1 MTTNVLKSF
10 AKINLALH
18 VTGKLTNLHKIE
30 SIVKFIELYDTISIN
45 EINKH
50 KHKISFI
57 GNFSK
62 KIKKKD
68 NTVNKLFEILEKKKF
83 LNNKKFQVRIK
94 KNIPQESGLGGGSM
108 NAATILNFLI
118 KKKFIK
124 INQKKILQITKL
136 IGSDVIL
143 GINPKSAIL
152 SPNSKI
158 KKFLKTPNFNILLVR
173 PNFGCSTK
181 KIYSGVKRFSKSK
194 FNNPKKNMM
203 NLNSL
208 LKYENDLEK
217 VAFSKY
223 PKLKILKSFLENLNK
238 PLFVRMTGSG
248 SVMVAYYQKKQDCE
262 LAKVRFKRKFKNYWC
277 NTSKTI

>member
-30 SIVKFIELYDTISIN
+30 SIVKFIDLYDTISIN
-45 EINKH
+45 EINSH
-50 KHKISFI
+50 KHKVSFI
-57 GNFSK
+57 GNFSN
-62 KIKKKD
+62 KIKKD

-94 KNIPQESGLGGGSM
+94 KNIPLESGLGGGSM

-143 GINPKSAIL
+143 GINPKSTIL
-152 SPNSKI
+152 SSNGTI
-158 KKFLKTPNFNILLVR
+158 KKFIKTSNFNILLVR

-181 KIYSGVKRFSKSK
+181 KIYSGVKKFSKPVFDNSK
-194 FNNPKKNMM
+194 KKMM
-203 NLNSL
+203 NLKSL

-223 PKLKILKSFLENLNK
+223 PKLKILKSYLENLNQ

-248 SVMVAYYQKKQDCE
+248 SVLVAYYQKKQDCE

-277 NTSKTI
+277 NASKTI

>member
-1 MTTNVLKSF
+1 MKTYKLKSF

-18 VTGKLTNLHKIE
+18 ITGKLTNLHKIE
-30 SIVKFIELYDTISIN
+30 SVIKFIDLHDTISIK
-45 EINKH
+45 EINKN
-50 KHKISFI
+50 KHKVSFI

-62 KIKKKD
+62 NIKKN
-68 NTVNKLFEILEKKKF
+68 NTINKLFDILEKKKI

-94 KNIPQESGLGGGSM
+94 KNIPQEAGLGGGSM

-118 KKKFIK
+118 KKNFIK
-124 INQKKILQITKL
+124 INQKKVLQITKFV
-136 IGSDVIL
+136 GSDVIL

-152 SPNSKI
+152 SSNGKI
-158 KKFLKTPNFNILLVR
+158 KKFLKTSNFNILLVR

-181 KIYSGVKRFSKSK
+181 KIYSGVKRFSKPQ
-194 FNNPKKNMM
+194 FNSPKKNMM
-203 NLNSL
+203 NLKSL

-223 PKLKILKSFLENLNK
+223 PKLKILKSYLENLNQ
-238 PLFVRMTGSG
+238 PLSVRMTGSG
-248 SVMVAYYQKKQDCE
+248 SVLVAYYQRKQDCE
-262 LAKVRFKRKFKNYWC
+262 LAKVKFKRKFRNYWC

>member
-1 MTTNVLKSF
+1 MTTNALKSF

-30 SIVKFIELYDTISIN
+30 SIVKFIDLYDTISIN

-94 KNIPQESGLGGGSM
+94 KNIPLESGLGGGSM

-152 SPNSKI
+152 SSNSKI
-158 KKFLKTPNFNILLVR
+158 KKFLKTPNSVSYTHLTLPTILLV
-173 PNFGCSTK
+173 
-181 KIYSGVKRFSKSK
+181 
-194 FNNPKKNMM
+194 
-203 NLNSL
+203 
-208 LKYENDLEK
+208 
-217 VAFSKY
+217 
-223 PKLKILKSFLENLNK
+223 
-238 PLFVRMTGSG
+238 
-248 SVMVAYYQKKQDCE
+248 
-262 LAKVRFKRKFKNYWC
+262 
-277 NTSKTI
+277 

>member
-1 MTTNVLKSF
+1 MKTDELKSF

-30 SIVKFIELYDTISIN
+30 SIIKFIDLHDTISIK
-45 EINKH
+45 EINKN
-50 KHKISFI
+50 KHKVSFI

-62 KIKKKD
+62 NIKKN
-68 NTVNKLFEILEKKKF
+68 NTVNKLFDILEKKKI

-94 KNIPQESGLGGGSM
+94 KNIPQKAGLGGGSM

-118 KKKFIK
+118 KKNFIK
-124 INQKKILQITKL
+124 INQKKVLQIANL

-143 GINPKSAIL
+143 GINPRSVIL
-152 SPNSKI
+152 SSKGKI
-158 KKFLKTPNFNILLVR
+158 KKFLKTSNFNILLVS

-181 KIYSGVKRFSKSK
+181 KIYSGVKRFSKPI
-194 FNNPKKNMM
+194 FNNSKKKMM
-203 NLNSL
+203 NLKSL

-223 PKLKILKSFLENLNK
+223 PKLKILKSYLENLNQ

-248 SVMVAYYQKKQDCE
+248 SVIVAYYQRKQDCE
-262 LAKVRFKRKFKNYWC
+262 LAKVRFKRKFRNYWC
-277 NTSKTI
+277 NASKTI

>member
-18 VTGKLTNLHKIE
+18 VTGKLTRLHKIE
-30 SIVKFIELYDTISIN
+30 SVVKFIELHDTISIKK
-45 EINKH
+45 INSD
-50 KHKISFI
+50 KHKISFN

-62 KIKKKD
+62 NIKKD
-68 NTVNKLFEILEKKKF
+68 NTVNKLFQILEKKKI
-83 LNNKKFQVRIK
+83 LNNKKFQIKIK
-94 KNIPQESGLGGGSM
+94 KDIPQEAGLGGGSM

-118 KKKFIK
+118 KKKFIR
-124 INQKKILQITKL
+124 INKKKILQITKL

-143 GINPKSAIL
+143 GINPKSSIL
-152 SPNSKI
+152 SSNGTV
-158 KKFLKTPNFNILLVR
+158 KKFLKTSNYNILLIR

-181 KIYSGVKRFSKSK
+181 KIFSGVKKFSKPLL
-194 FNNPKKNMM
+194 NQPKRNMM
-203 NLNSL
+203 DLKFL

-217 VAFSKY
+217 IAFSKY
-223 PKLKILKSFLENLNK
+223 PKLKILKSYLENLNQ

-248 SVMVAYYQKKQDCE
+248 SVMVAYYRRKEDCE

>member
-30 SIVKFIELYDTISIN
+30 SIVKFIDLHDTISIN
-45 EINKH
+45 EINSYKH
-50 KHKISFI
+50 EVSFI

-62 KIKKKD
+62 KIKED
-68 NTVNKLFEILEKKKF
+68 NTVNKLFEILEKKNF
-83 LNNKKFQVRIK
+83 LKKKKFQVKIK

-118 KKKFIK
+118 KKKIIK

-143 GINPKSAIL
+143 GIKPKSAIL
-152 SPNSKI
+152 SSNSKI

-181 KIYSGVKRFSKSK
+181 KIYSGVKKFSKSQ
-194 FNNPKKNMM
+194 FNDPKNNMM
-203 NLNSL
+203 NLKSL

>member
-30 SIVKFIELYDTISIN
+30 SIVKFIDLHDTISIN
-45 EINKH
+45 EINSYKH
-50 KHKISFI
+50 EVSFI

-62 KIKKKD
+62 KIKED
-68 NTVNKLFEILEKKKF
+68 NTVNKLFEILEKKNF
-83 LNNKKFQVRIK
+83 LKKKKFQVKIK

-118 KKKFIK
+118 KKKIIK

-143 GINPKSAIL
+143 GIKPKSAIL
-152 SPNSKI
+152 SSNSKI

-181 KIYSGVKRFSKSK
+181 KIYSGVKRFSKSQ

-217 VAFSKY
+217 VVLSKY

>member
-30 SIVKFIELYDTISIN
+30 SIVKFIDLHDIISIN
-45 EINKH
+45 EINSYKH
-50 KHKISFI
+50 EVSFI

-62 KIKKKD
+62 KIKED
-68 NTVNKLFEILEKKKF
+68 NTVNKLFEILEKKNF
-83 LNNKKFQVRIK
+83 LKKKKFQVKIK

-108 NAATILNFLI
+108 NASTILNFLI
-118 KKKFIK
+118 KKKIIK

-143 GINPKSAIL
+143 GIKPKSAIL
-152 SPNSKI
+152 SSNSKI

-181 KIYSGVKRFSKSK
+181 KIYSGVKKFRKSQ

-208 LKYENDLEK
+208 LKYENNLEK

-248 SVMVAYYQKKQDCE
+248 SVIVAYYQKKQDCE

>member
-1 MTTNVLKSF
+1 MKTNKVKSF
-10 AKINLALH
+10 AKINLALY
-18 VTGKLTNLHKIE
+18 VTGKLTSLHKIE
-30 SIVKFIELYDTISIN
+30 SVVKFIELHDIISIKK
-45 EINKH
+45 INSDKH
-50 KHKISFI
+50 MISFN

-62 KIKKKD
+62 NIKED
-68 NTVNKLFEILEKKKF
+68 NTVNKLFKILEEKKI
-83 LNNKKFQVRIK
+83 LNNKKFQIKIK
-94 KNIPQESGLGGGSM
+94 KNIPQEAGLGGGSM

-118 KKKFIK
+118 KKNFIK

-143 GINPKSAIL
+143 GINPKSTIL
-152 SPNSKI
+152 SSNGAI
-158 KKFLKTPNFNILLVR
+158 KKFLKTSNFNILLVR

-181 KIYSGVKRFSKSK
+181 KIYSGVKKFSKPI
-194 FNNPKKNMM
+194 FNNSKKKMM
-203 NLNSL
+203 NLKSL

-223 PKLKILKSFLENLNK
+223 PKLKILKSYLENLNQ

-248 SVMVAYYQKKQDCE
+248 SVIVAYYQRKQDCE

-277 NTSKTI
+277 NASKTI

>member
-1 MTTNVLKSF
+1 MKTDELKSF

-30 SIVKFIELYDTISIN
+30 SIIKFIDLHDTISIK
-45 EINKH
+45 EINKN
-50 KHKISFI
+50 KHKVSFT

-62 KIKKKD
+62 NIKKN
-68 NTVNKLFEILEKKKF
+68 NTVNKLFDVLEKKKI

-94 KNIPQESGLGGGSM
+94 KNIPQKAGLGGGSM

-118 KKKFIK
+118 KKNFIK
-124 INQKKILQITKL
+124 INQKKLLQIANL

-152 SPNSKI
+152 SSNGKI
-158 KKFLKTPNFNILLVR
+158 KKFLKTSNFNILLVS

-181 KIYSGVKRFSKSK
+181 KIYSGVKRFSKPQ
-194 FNNPKKNMM
+194 FNSPKKNMM
-203 NLNSL
+203 NLKSL